1 MNSYKEMKK
10 IIKNIPKDKSIIIA
24 GHENADMD
32 SIGSSLALAYFLD
45 KLGNTDVSVL
55 IDKKDM
61 YKIQWFNNNTFIT
74 ENVQKKDYVFIMVD
88 LNRKKRLGIFE
99 NYFDDAD
106 LTLNID
112 HHENSKKESNYII
125 SDENISST
133 SEMIY
138 NLINEFD
145 IKIDRNIATL
155 LYAGILTDT
164 AGFSHRLTPK
174 TFLVTSKLLEC
185 DIDYKYITKKT
196 FLERTMKEVKALSK
210 MLNEINF
217 DIFHYIIIN
226 REDPIFCSLEYSML
240 FKKMVPIL
248 KNIEGIN
255 VLGIFLIDN
264 DKVFGEFKANINID
278 MSKLAEKFGGGG
290 HKDSA
295 GFESKLGIE
304 EILKISKEY
313 IKKSSK

>member
-112 HHENSKKESNYII
+112 HHENSKKV
-125 SDENISST
+125 NI
-133 SEMIY
+133 
-138 NLINEFD
+138 
-145 IKIDRNIATL
+145 RNDL
-155 LYAGILTDT
+155 
-164 AGFSHRLTPK
+164 
-174 TFLVTSKLLEC
+174 
-185 DIDYKYITKKT
+185 
-196 FLERTMKEVKALSK
+196 
-210 MLNEINF
+210 
-217 DIFHYIIIN
+217 
-226 REDPIFCSLEYSML
+226 
-240 FKKMVPIL
+240 
-248 KNIEGIN
+248 
-255 VLGIFLIDN
+255 
-264 DKVFGEFKANINID
+264 
-278 MSKLAEKFGGGG
+278 
-290 HKDSA
+290 
-295 GFESKLGIE
+295 
-304 EILKISKEY
+304 
-313 IKKSSK
+313 